1 MSESEIVFSHE
12 NYINLSVIPIHF
24 FTIVL
29 NGKPFIQYHINIL
42 NQLPFKWHWHVVEGV
57 ADLKNDTAWSV
68 KLGGHIT
75 EDIHQNGLSK
85 DGTTE
90 YLNELAEL
98 YPDQVTIYRK
108 PEGMFWDGKLEMVNA
123 PLANIDEECLLWQ
136 IDADELWTVEQINTV
151 RHLFLESPDKTAAY
165 YWCNYFV
172 GEKLLISSRYCYA
185 QNPQQEW
192 LRTWR
197 YQPGCYWAAHEPPIL
212 AQLNSNQWQDVASIN
227 PFLHQ
232 ETEAEG
238 LIFQHFAYVI
248 PEQLEFKEKYY
259 GYANAYAQWQTLQ
272 AETRFPVLLRDYFPW
287 VHDETLID
295 TADSLGIV
303 PIAQREKTTNTWRF
317 LSLGDLQQQLTT
329 LIRPQP
335 TIIIDGVFFQL
346 YKSGI
351 ARVWRSL
358 LEEWVNTGFAK
369 HLLLLDRAKTAPMI
383 PGVKYRLIPPYDYN
397 DIESDCQILQE
408 ICDEEQANLFIS
420 TYYTHPLST
429 TSVLMVHDM
438 IPEVVGTN
446 LDQPIWQAKHDS
458 IHHASAYLAVSE
470 NTARDLIKFFPEV
483 DPATVTVTHNGINR
497 SFTPAIPEAI
507 SSFKHK
513 YGIYKPYF
521 LLSGGRRGYKNTI
534 VFFQAFAQL
543 ISKHGFDIVC
553 TGGTTHLEAEF
564 RAYTIGTKVHMLY
577 LEDDELPLA
586 YAGAIALVYPSQY
599 EGFGLPIIEA
609 MACGCPVITSP
620 NASIPEVAGQAALY
634 VPSNDV
640 NGLTNALC
648 EIQKPEVRKS
658 LVHAGLEQV
667 KQFSWGKMAQQV
679 SSALIAATL
688 IPLNL
693 SDRNLIV
700 FPDWTQPE
708 EIYCTEL
715 ADVIRAI
722 ATQSDRSHLTL
733 LIYSECISQEDANL
747 ILSSITMALLLD
759 EELEVSDGPE
769 ISLVANLHPLQWQ
782 TLITRIQSR
791 VTLPHEDQNAIAQT
805 AAAQLPTFEI
815 GQLTSL

>member
-1 MSESEIVFSHE
+1 M
-12 NYINLSVIPIHF
+12 
-24 FTIVL
+24 
-29 NGKPFIQYHINIL
+29 
-42 NQLPFKWHWHVVEGV
+42 PFKWHWHVVEGV